1 MAASD
6 PKPTPHN
13 FRYLVKPGTD
23 FGFVA
28 KFPLW
33 LLLSGILSVVAIGS
47 LFVNKSVRGNYLNW
61 TIDFKGGT
69 EIIYAFKDKAS
80 ANKYVK
86 PDATKVRD
94 ALQAAGA
101 EGFDVSEMSWDDEV
115 NGDTVTV
122 RGIMIRTPRFGA
134 TTPKQQQESAAAFE
148 EKFKDRGVER
158 VQWSGDR
165 MFVRA
170 TSLITD
176 AEATPVFAAL
186 KLEVKPWGDSAK
198 LYTTPEEGTGEYK
211 LTYAVNGLD
220 SQYEVVLEKALPEVD
235 IVTIQSSQVSA
246 KAGAE
251 LRNEGIKALFYAM
264 LLITLYLAVRF
275 DIRYAPGAV
284 LATIHDAVMVIGTF
298 SITYTEVSLTS
309 VAALLTVVG
318 FSVNDTVVIFDRI
331 RENQVK
337 LKDKKL
343 DRIVDISLN
352 EVVVRS
358 ILTSSTLFAVTLMM
372 NIFGTGLVRN
382 FAFAMNAGIIT
393 GAYSSIF
400 LAPPMF
406 LWISKRFYSGP
417 APKRAGAKPAAAEA

>member
-6 PKPTPHN
+6 PKPTQHN

-23 FGFVA
+23 FGFVS
-28 KFPLW
+28 KFRLW
-33 LLLSGILSVVAIGS
+33 IALSTVLSIIAIGS
-47 LFVNKSVRGNYLNW
+47 LFVNKQVRGNYLNW

-69 EIIYAFKDKAS
+69 EIIYAFKDKAN
-80 ANKYVK
+80 AGKYVR
-86 PDATKVRD
+86 PDAAKVRS

-101 EGFDVSEMSWDDEV
+101 GGFDVSEMSWSEEQSDVD
-115 NGDTVTV
+115 VTV

-134 TTPKQQQESAAAFE
+134 TTKDQQAKALEAFTA
-148 EKFKDRGVER
+148 KFADRGLDR
-158 VQWSGDR
+158 LQWSGDR
-165 MFVRA
+165 LFVRS

-176 AEATPVFAAL
+176 VEATPVFDAVG
-186 KLEVKPWGDSAK
+186 LEVRPWGDTAK
-198 LYTTPEEGTGEYK
+198 LYTTPDEGTGEYK
-211 LTYAVNGLD
+211 LTFALQGLD
-220 SQYEVVLEKALPEVD
+220 RQYELVLEKALPEVD
-235 IVTIQSSQVSA
+235 VATIASSQVSA

-251 LRNEGIKALFYAM
+251 LRNEGIKSLFYAM
-264 LLITLYLAVRF
+264 LLITLYLAIRF

-284 LATIHDAVMVIGTF
+284 LATIHDAVMVIGVF
-298 SITYTEVSLTS
+298 SVTYTEVSLTS

-406 LWISKRFYSGP
+406 LWIAKRFYGS
-417 APKRAGAKPAAAEA
+417 K